1 MRLLSRLIARFQ
13 RTHAAP
19 APAVAQ
25 DQGDKLLTPMSMKI
39 HHGAVDAARGAAVL
53 TVRPSPFQPARPM
66 PGVAPQ
72 GEDIAIAMD
81 SAGDWAM
88 LSSTMSEGLSFMG
101 YPYLS
106 ELTQRPEYRRPSEIL
121 ANEMTRKWIRF
132 QATGDTDKS
141 DKLAAIEAEFKRL
154 NVQDVFRQAAE
165 HDGFFGRAQIYIDTG
180 DTGDADELKFPLSA
194 SKYKI
199 RRGGIKRLKVIEP
212 MWTYPDAYNS
222 SDPLRDDFYRPT
234 SWFVFGKRVH
244 ASRMLTMVSREV
256 PDILKPAYA
265 FGGLSLSQMAKPYI
279 DNWLRT
285 RQSVSDAINNFS
297 TTVLQTNMGAVLN
310 GGAANDMLARARL
323 FTTVKANNGLMIL
336 DKDAEDLKNVSMPLS
351 GLDHLQAQAQEH
363 MSAVTGIPLVVLLGI
378 TPSGLNASSEGELQ
392 TFYAWIE
399 SQQEAQFTGH
409 LSKLLNL
416 VQLSLFGE
424 IDPEIGF
431 KFNPLRVLSDKE
443 QADVRKTEM
452 DTDAAGIQA
461 GILDPHEAR
470 VRLASD
476 EDGPY
481 ASLDLEHDPEPPQGE
496 DPNDPNGGGQP
507 GGLFGG
513 DPGGAGPDDQGG
525 GAPDDRGGDQP
536 PGGAPA
542 GAQGDPNNA
551 PNSQAAQGNA
561 KPRMAGDSALPIALD
576 AALILRALAGIAQDD
591 EHWITLNGGGGK
603 GTPALIN
610 GHGVIIGGAG
620 GKMNGVKLDPKSK
633 SAGRADSD
641 TGHHKAASALQNRN
655 RNSAASIAQMTK
667 IAAHPNPRLLMAAPT
682 MNDGAPVVTDLGRKG
697 IAKLMGK
704 RDHMVTG
711 KREVAFRYAV
721 VEASDLHASNNA
733 DGTKND
739 DYATNHDKLT
749 AINNGRTAGL
759 QAAYAN
765 GKADDYKKAI
775 ARAEGV
781 HGISGSAIR
790 KMKAPVLVRVM
801 DAGDVGD
808 DIGDESNSTHT
819 LSLSATEQA
828 QNDAKR
834 FDPTAIDY
842 NDDGTPSDAS
852 VKGFINAMPESE
864 RQSLAPNGKPTK
876 QAIDRM
882 QAAAFHAAYAD
893 PELVGLMAQ
902 ATDPES
908 KNLIGGMSRAAGA
921 MAKLA
926 DCGDLDVR
934 SLVTGAAKQ
943 IINAVRSGVGI
954 KKFLTQGDLLTSG
967 PEDAIASMFAQNARS
982 AKAIG
987 ERLQAMATFA
997 AEQHANSGVDMF
1009 GETIPTASREDVLG
1023 KLNHES

>member
-481 ASLDLEHDPEPPQGE
+481 ASLDLEHDPEPPQG

-513 DPGGAGPDDQGG
+513 DPGGAGPDGG
-525 GAPDDRGGDQP
+525 GPGDDPGEAPDASAQASGFKP
-536 PGGAPA
+536 PAAPEGQNGQA
-542 GAQGDPNNA
+542 G
-551 PNSQAAQGNA
+551 QGNPKPQPVAADAEFKEGDHPHA
-561 KPRMAGDSALPIALD
+561 KNGQFGS
-576 AALILRALAGIAQDD
+576 
-591 EHWITLNGGGGK
+591 GGG
-603 GTPALIN
+603 TSETATAI
-610 GHGVIIGGAG
+610 
-620 GKMNGVKLDPKSK
+620 
-633 SAGRADSD
+633 R
-641 TGHHKAASALQNRN
+641 ASA
-655 RNSAASIAQMTK
+655 AAIAKMTK

-759 QAAYAN
+759 QAAYKN
-765 GKADDYKKAI
+765 GNADDYKKAI

-834 FDPTAIDY
+834 FDPSAIDY

-864 RQSLAPNGKPTK
+864 RQSLAPNGRPTK

-882 QAAAFHAAYAD
+882 QAATFHAAYGD
-893 PELVGLMAQ
+893 PELVNLMAQ

-908 KNLIGGMSRAAGA
+908 KNLIGGLSRAAGA
-921 MAKLA
+921 MAKLKDA
-926 DCGDLDVR
+926 GDLDVR